1 MPGGDRTGPSGLG
14 PMTGR
19 AAGYCAGNSDIS
31 YETPPSARS
40 NGVGYGRY
48 QGLYFR
54 RGYRGRWAAPNADH
68 ENGSPPSPD
77 YDSTQSRQRE
87 LEFLECQ
94 AEYFKDKLQ
103 GIKQRIEKLSAEKA
117 KGRRK

>member
-19 AAGYCAGNSDIS
+19 TAGYCAGNSDIS
-31 YETPPSARS
+31 YVDPPSARS
-40 NGVGYGRY
+40 NGFGYGRY
-48 QGLYFR
+48 QGQYFR
-54 RGYRGRWAAPNADH
+54 RGYRGRWAVPYADH